1 MKKTIACLLSALAAF
16 CLIGCGEK
24 GSGDPPAPKTPFE
37 QLQEATGKTTVEL
50 TDDLTIEVEDET
62 SVTFGGYGVE
72 EIVLD
77 GRNKGTKVK
86 FTGKGEYALSAAY
99 DGTLVFKN
107 MTLEDATGAG
117 WGLTGGWKQGYFE
130 LGGKVRFE
138 NCNIKAS
145 LFLCAGSETEFKNC
159 EFTSLA
165 GDMYSVWAAGKTV
178 QFDGCS
184 FKGFRGLKIDEQ
196 PEYDLLV
203 ERVDLKDCEFLNLS
217 KKPGLAIGDIELD
230 DEPTEIYV
238 DGCVF
243 SGCQPWDKIGSY
255 EGIDGFYEAD
265 TASGDF
271 VFVWTDTTV
280 DGVDAEEL
288 EIEYE

>member
-1 MKKTIACLLSALAAF
+1 MKETIACLLSAIAAF

-24 GSGDPPAPKTPFE
+24 KGDPPVIKTPFE

-50 TDDLTIEVEDET
+50 TEDLTIEVEDET
-62 SVTFGGYGVE
+62 SVTFGGYGVD

-77 GRNKGTKVK
+77 GRNKGTKVQ
-86 FTGKGEYALSAAY
+86 FTGSGKYALCAAY

-107 MTLEDATGAG
+107 MTFEDYTGSD
-117 WGLTGGWKQGYFE
+117 WGLTGGWRQGYFE
-130 LGGKVRFE
+130 LSGKVRFE

-165 GDMYSVWAAGKTV
+165 ENMYSVWAAGKTV
-178 QFDGCS
+178 KMDGCT
-184 FKGFRGLKIDEQ
+184 FKGFRGLKIHEQ
-196 PEYDLLV
+196 PEYDLLI
-203 ERVDLKDCEFLNLS
+203 ERVDLTDCEFLNLT
-217 KKPGLAIGDIELD
+217 KKPGLAIGNIELD
-230 DEPTEIYV
+230 DEPTEIYL
-238 DGCVF
+238 DGCLF
-243 SGCQPWDKIGSY
+243 ENCQPWDKDGSY

-271 VFVWTDTTV
+271 VFIWTDTTV
-280 DGVDAEEL
+280 DGWDAENL
-288 EIEYE
+288 EVEYE